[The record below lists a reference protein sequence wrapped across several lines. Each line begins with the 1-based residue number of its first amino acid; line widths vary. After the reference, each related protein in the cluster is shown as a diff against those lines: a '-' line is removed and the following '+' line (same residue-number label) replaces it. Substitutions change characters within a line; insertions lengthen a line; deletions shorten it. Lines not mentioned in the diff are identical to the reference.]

1 MKAFDEKACVGMPF
15 FIVTNAKNPRSALEI
30 IFHARM

>member
-1 MKAFDEKACVGMPF
+1 MKVIDEKACAGMPF

-30 IFHARM
+30 IFDARM